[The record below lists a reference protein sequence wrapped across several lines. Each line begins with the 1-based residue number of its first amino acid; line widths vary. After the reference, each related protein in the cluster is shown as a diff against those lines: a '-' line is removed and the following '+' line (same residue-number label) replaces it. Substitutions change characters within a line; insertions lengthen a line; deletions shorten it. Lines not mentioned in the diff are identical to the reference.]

1 MVTTLN
7 PSDQSIT
14 QYNVL
19 TGGASNLINNV
30 TPGASGT
37 ILQSAGAS
45 SQPAYTTATYPATT
59 TANQILYSSAANT
72 VAGITTA
79 NSGVLVTS
87 SAGVPSIDTTDFQV
101 LSTGLQLKGNNTN
114 TAPPAGFIGEQ
125 IRSFVNSGSPVS
137 MSTGIA
143 ANITSITL
151 TAGIWDISGIITY
164 SAAAGTSV
172 TQSYLSIGTTS
183 ATLDGAN
190 GDSLMQFTHNA
201 IVNLQNS
208 ISLPAF
214 RVTLSGSTTYYLVGQ
229 TTFTISTRTAWG
241 RLSATRVG

>member
-1 MVTTLN
+1 MVTTIN

-59 TANQILYSSAANT
+59 TANQILYSSATNT

-125 IRSFVNSGSPVS
+125 IRSYQSSPQS
-137 MSTGIA
+137 CTTSTPL
-143 ANITSITL
+143 NVTSITL
-151 TAGIWDISGIITY
+151 TAGIWDITGIIQFFD
-164 SAAAGTSV
+164 AAGTSS
-172 TQSYLSIGTTS
+172 TQSLCSISTTS
-183 ATLDGAN
+183 ATLSSN
-190 GDSLMQFTHNA
+190 YGDDLVAFHHNA
-201 IVNLQNS
+201 IVNEQNFLC
-208 ISLPAF
+208 IPAF
-214 RVTLSGSTTYYLVGQ
+214 RVTISGSTTYYLVAQ
-229 TTFTISTRTAWG
+229 TTFTVSTRTVVG
-241 RLSATRVG
+241 RISATRVG